1 MSSKSRYRGAKGRS
15 GRRGSMPVDLLF
27 LLRESKDS
35 ARRANQAAK
44 PASSMRAVSQWV
56 RAARKVAPILVML
69 GCVGAVLGDGLGP
82 PTYGVRLNGA
92 TVPFVESVIV
102 PAQPAS
108 SLQVRIEGSSYHEVQ
123 WTTYGW
129 GFLGMGERLYA
140 QRAYLAGVQV
150 LDIRWAYPAL
160 TTSYL
165 PPGTTLTFVFLDS
178 FQGQVTIPD
187 PGLEADTAVEFA
199 GNSLVNGWSRSGSWR
214 IASRATQSI
223 LGTATPI
230 E

>member
-1 MSSKSRYRGAKGRS
+1 MVPARSVAGDLRATETFNLIAADKVEGTSVYNRGGEK
-15 GRRGSMPVDLLF
+15 
-27 LLRESKDS
+27 
-35 ARRANQAAK
+35 
-44 PASSMRAVSQWV
+44 
-56 RAARKVAPILVML
+56 L
-69 GCVGAVLGDGLGP
+69 GTVENLMIDK
-82 PTYGVRLNGA
+82 LNGR
-92 TVPFVESVIV
+92 V
-102 PAQPAS
+102 
-108 SLQVRIEGSSYHEVQ
+108 SYAVMSF
-123 WTTYGW
+123 G

-199 GNSLVNGWSRSGSWR
+199 GNSLVNGWSRGGSWR